1 MMSKALAIALLLAI
15 PGFVSYPVSLDVDVR
30 HRKSPAAVTVDIWPL
45 PPTATTVVSPQARRP
60 IVETHTA
67 GPQYLGGE
75 FLARELQR
83 QLRRVGCYTGDI
95 NGAWTRSTQRAMK
108 TYLTRVNAT
117 LPTAL
122 PDQFL
127 LAVVQNAPDKA
138 CNMPC
143 APDES
148 PASDGRCVPGAI
160 AGLAGKAAA
169 SARQSRPLIMR
180 WSTTLPT
187 DADGVPVYTIAPPPL
202 VAPAPPQ
209 AAPKRVAL
217 PAPASPK
224 LPRVVTQPTPPRH
237 AATPAPRSAPQR
249 PVVASANRETS
260 RGSHS
265 SESVRSLFQR
275 LDDSSR

>member
-15 PGFVSYPVSLDVDVR
+15 PGLVSYPVSLDVDVR
-30 HRKSPAAVTVDIWPL
+30 QRKSPAAATGDIWPL
-45 PPTATTVVSPQARRP
+45 SPAATTVVSPQARWP

-67 GPQYLGGE
+67 SPQYLGGE
-75 FLARELQR
+75 FLTRELQR

-95 NGAWTRSTQRAMK
+95 NGAWTQSTQRAMK
-108 TYLTRVNAT
+108 AFLTRVNAT

-127 LAVVQNAPDKA
+127 LALVQNAPDKG
-138 CNMPC
+138 CKLPC

-148 PASDGRCVPGAI
+148 SASDGRCVPGAI
-160 AGLAGKAAA
+160 AGLAGKAVG
-169 SARQSRPLIMR
+169 SARLSRPLIMR
-180 WSTTLPT
+180 WNATVPA
-187 DADGVPVYTIAPPPL
+187 DADGVPAYTIAPPPL

-224 LPRVVTQPTPPRH
+224 LPRLVTQPASPRH
-237 AATPAPRSAPQR
+237 AATLAPKSAPQR
-249 PVVASANRETS
+249 PVVASANREPS

-265 SESVRSLFQR
+265 SEFVRSLFQR
-275 LDDSSR
+275 LDDFSR